1 MYIYFVEYSIFAAL
15 RLFCTAD
22 ERKLYRKK
30 GGYALNIPNDPAIL
44 LSYINTKLRD
54 EYPSFDELCRSLDLP
69 AGDIAEKLAKIGYSY
84 NKERNCFA

>member
-1 MYIYFVEYSIFAAL
+1 M
-15 RLFCTAD
+15 
-22 ERKLYRKK
+22 

-69 AGDIAEKLAKIGYSY
+69 AEDIAEKLAKIGYSY